1 MTMSTASPLISRTPS
16 SAQQSVIQLPP
27 GLNKHK
33 QAPDF
38 RRLAESH
45 VHVARPTTLMWV
57 RDADCW
63 SPPILTAPP
72 DGRIYSPPS
81 TPVAHIE
88 PYVEPQVM
96 YNPYFLWQL
105 YSYKQSCSNSYN
117 SFSHNY

>member
-1 MTMSTASPLISRTPS
+1 MSRTPS
-16 SAQQSVIQLPP
+16 SAQQSSPVQLTP

-33 QAPDF
+33 QTAEP
-38 RRLAESH
+38 RRLAESN
-45 VHVARPTTLMWV
+45 VHVARPTSMKCV
-57 RDADCW
+57 RDSDYW
-63 SPPILTAPP
+63 SPPVLTPPP
-72 DGRIYSPPS
+72 DGRAYSPSS

-105 YSYKQSCSNSYN
+105 YSYKQSCSNRFN